1 MDKLEVITLMESSK
15 SENEWNNNCGKVKEA
30 CNGYPDYWYREIIM
44 SGLCDRVSSRFGGS
58 GSKIFISTF

>member
-1 MDKLEVITLMESSK
+1 MEKSDVVSLMESSK
-15 SENEWNNNCGKVKEA
+15 SESEWNNNCDKVKDA

-58 GSKIFISTF
+58 GSKISISSF